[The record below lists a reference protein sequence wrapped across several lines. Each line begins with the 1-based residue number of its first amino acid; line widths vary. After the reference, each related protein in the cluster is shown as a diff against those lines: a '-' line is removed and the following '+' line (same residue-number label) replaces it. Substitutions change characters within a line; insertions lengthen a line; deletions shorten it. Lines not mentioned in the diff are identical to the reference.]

1 MSPVLVGRTVLQE
14 MVNFVELVFMG
25 QAVVFCPGGSDS
37 VAGDGQRRRTR
48 CSWVRLLSSVLVG
61 RTVLQEMVHRRTNSC
76 LWARLLPSGRTV
88 LQEMVHRRRTRVCGP
103 GCCLLSWWVGQSRRR
118 WSTSSN
124 SCLWARLLSSVLV
137 GRTVL
142 QEMVHRNRT
151 RFRGPGC
158 CFLSWWIR

>member
-61 RTVLQEMVHRRTNSC
+61 QIALQEMVHVVE
-76 LWARLLPSGRTV
+76 LV
-88 LQEMVHRRRTRVCGP
+88 F
-103 GCCLLSWWVGQSRRR
+103 VGQAVVFCLGG
-118 WSTSSN
+118 SN
-124 SCLWARLLSSVLV
+124 SLAGDGLS
-137 GRTVL
+137 
-142 QEMVHRNRT
+142 
-151 RFRGPGC
+151 
-158 CFLSWWIR
+158 